1 VSWLLI
7 SRVRMMT
14 STRWDYFM
22 EKGNVIVGQ
31 DEVDKIIE
39 GRDVKYGINL
49 LWEMDGVIMGST
61 WRITAKRYYIRLK

>member
-1 VSWLLI
+1 
-7 SRVRMMT
+7 
-14 STRWDYFM
+14 M

-49 LWEMDGVIMGST
+49 L
-61 WRITAKRYYIRLK
+61 